1 MVGTE
6 ISLKASNMRRAL
18 LFLRK
23 ICLSKCDSI
32 LITDD
37 FDETTLPLLVEQ
49 VAIERILKA
58 MDLISC
64 LTVAEGCRK
73 KINIVQRCRVVN
85 GGKKS

>member
-58 MDLISC
+58 MDLISY
-64 LTVAEGCRK
+64 LTVAEGCR